1 MIDMTLIQRALE
13 SGRKELV
20 ASNKAILPLAARS
33 RIWAAMLDP
42 EDDEASY
49 RRRTQLK
56 EICVRRVAHLWDR
69 AYPGDTR
76 VEEML
81 SLTSNLVTRTA
92 DPKQAELHADRFL
105 ADMFD
110 ATDDFNETTRPAML
124 VAYGAARMVI
134 SACYRNPDFD
144 IDEAEDDDELLPDTL
159 ETSYCCASA
168 AANAVNWQPVE
179 ETDVEARREFW
190 TWYLDEAIPQVLA
203 E

>member
-1 MIDMTLIQRALE
+1 MIDMTLVQRELE
-13 SGRKELV
+13 SGRKEL
-20 ASNKAILPLAARS
+20 AESNKAILSLGARC
-33 RIWAAMLDP
+33 RIWTAMLDP
-42 EDDEASY
+42 ADDEVSY
-49 RRRTQLK
+49 RHRTQLK
-56 EICVRRVAHLWDR
+56 EMCVRHVAHLWYR
-69 AYPGDTR
+69 AYPGDPR

-81 SLTSNLVTRTA
+81 SLTSKLISRTA

-110 ATDDFNETTRPAML
+110 ATDDFNEITRPAVL
-124 VAYGAARMVI
+124 VAYGAARMVL

-144 IDEAEDDDELLPDTL
+144 IDEEEDDDELLPDTL

-190 TWYLDEAIPQVLA
+190 AWYLDEAIPQVLA
-203 E
+203 G